1 MRGTRVGEASNPGP
15 RSLTDDERSNFS
27 DHDLY
32 PRRPARLLS
41 YNIGS
46 LHRHLEE
53 VLCVASEHHAQF
65 IALQETG
72 VTENQ
77 LPSLSHRLRLRGWS
91 LSAIPPRA
99 LKGGGRGGLAILA
112 REPLTTEVLH
122 QAVSEEGQLLSV
134 QVFGTKEPWVI
145 HCGYRRPAMDDSGLL
160 LELSASVS
168 ITRHRP
174 WVFACDWNDDPHDSS
189 LQATL
194 QDIDGRV
201 IATSQH
207 QRSTRPTDSVWTR
220 SDMKAVSQSL
230 PFISDHSA
238 PGVVRPSLIGG

>member
-1 MRGTRVGEASNPGP
+1 MRP
-15 RSLTDDERSNFS
+15 
-27 DHDLY
+27 
-32 PRRPARLLS
+32 
-41 YNIGS
+41 
-46 LHRHLEE
+46 
-53 VLCVASEHHAQF
+53 SEHHAQF

-91 LSAIPPRA
+91 LSAILARA
-99 LKGGGRGGLAILA
+99 FKGGGRGGLAILA

-145 HCGYRRPAMDDSGLL
+145 HCGYRRPAMDDSELL

-230 PFISDHSA
+230 PFISDHSGSLVELSEVQSLRSLPA
-238 PGVVRPSLIGG
+238 WCLTPVRALLEDRPNDTQEQVTPLLGSGSMPRQSLALGCPGPGC